1 MGGGCEA
8 RGKGG
13 LNKTRTTPVWGGG
26 DQEKK
31 MGLDLGEA
39 EVDSVTSAQVQ
50 WQVWTGQDEAAS
62 GQCGAKMPSQKGRE
76 MPSSATM

>member
-1 MGGGCEA
+1 MRSKRKGRAEQDTDDTSLGG
-8 RGKGG
+8 RGPGK
-13 LNKTRTTPVWGGG
+13 
-26 DQEKK
+26 KK

>member
-1 MGGGCEA
+1 
-8 RGKGG
+8 
-13 LNKTRTTPVWGGG
+13 
-26 DQEKK
+26 